1 MIGFLILTAALWMV
15 FFLLALTFTGR
26 KQRMRSRLESIAVGD
41 GSSES
46 EDLPPKG
53 FGERVVLPLADAVYR
68 MISSASSTHMRTQIE
83 KRLRM
88 IGRTG
93 PRVVEQWL
101 SIRLVPGLVL
111 PASVGLLLYRWGTPL
126 KTVLLISG
134 TAILVFQLLMN
145 YYLIKGVRLRK
156 EAIEK
161 QLPDV
166 LDIITVSVE
175 AGLSF
180 DGAVERVIQKADNDL
195 TRELA
200 TTLKEMRMGKLRKL
214 ALRALAE
221 RCEVPDLTIWV
232 GAMIQADEL
241 GVGIGNVLRV
251 QSNQMREK
259 RRFKA
264 REKSMKAPIKMLFP
278 LVMFIFPSIFIILLG
293 PAMIHLMD
301 AFGK

>member
-1 MIGFLILTAALWMV
+1 MIVYLILTAALWMV
-15 FFLLALTFTGR
+15 FFLLTLTITGR
-26 KQRMRSRLESIAVGD
+26 KERMKNRLESIAAGD
-41 GSSES
+41 SISET
-46 EDLPPKG
+46 EDLPPQG
-53 FGERVVLPLADAVYR
+53 FGERVILPMTDAIYR
-68 MISSASSTHMRTQIE
+68 LISSASSSRMRERTE

-88 IGRTG
+88 IGRSG

-101 SIRLVPGLVL
+101 SIRLIPGLVL
-111 PASVGLLLYRWGTPL
+111 PVSVGLLLYRSEVPL
-126 KTVLLISG
+126 QTVLLVSG
-134 TAILVFQLLMN
+134 MAVLAIQLMMNFYLVR
-145 YYLIKGVRLRK
+145 GVRRRK

-293 PAMIHLMD
+293 PAVIHLME